1 MIIQDDYGDEFE
13 DCDVFDDFD
22 KDCDG
27 EEDDKRVNMIMMMK
41 IITKIRIKVDQ
52 DILLPA

>member
-41 IITKIRIKVDQ
+41 MITKIRIKVDQ